1 MTDKLN
7 EFCKLLLT
15 PTISFEEKM
24 DELWNLPDE
33 DLDLLMKKFKA
44 EEGHEICQ
52 VIKKVLDEKLAE
64 ELKKATDEF
73 VNTFKR
79 SNKK

>member
-7 EFCKLLLT
+7 EFCKMLLT
-15 PTISFEEKM
+15 STKSLEEKI

-44 EEGHEICQ
+44 EEGYEICQ
-52 VIKKVLDEKLAE
+52 VIKTVLDEKKLD
-64 ELKKATDEF
+64 KNINPDEF
-73 VNTFKR
+73 QF
-79 SNKK
+79 SGLE

>member
-7 EFCKLLLT
+7 EFCKMLLT
-15 PTISFEEKM
+15 STMSFEEKM

-44 EEGHEICQ
+44 EEGYEICQ
-52 VIKKVLDEKLAE
+52 VIKTVLDEKKLD
-64 ELKKATDEF
+64 KNINPDEF
-73 VNTFKR
+73 QFLGLE
-79 SNKK
+79 

>member
-1 MTDKLN
+1 M
-7 EFCKLLLT
+7 LLT
-15 PTISFEEKM
+15 STMSFEEKM

-52 VIKKVLDEKLAE
+52 VIKTVLDEKKLD
-64 ELKKATDEF
+64 KNINPDEF
-73 VNTFKR
+73 QF
-79 SNKK
+79 SGLE

>member
-7 EFCKLLLT
+7 EFCKMLLI
-15 PTISFEEKM
+15 PTKSFEEKM

-33 DLDLLMKKFKA
+33 DLDLLMEKFKA

-52 VIKKVLDEKLAE
+52 VIKTVLDEKKLD
-64 ELKKATDEF
+64 KNINPDEF
-73 VNTFKR
+73 QF
-79 SNKK
+79 SGLE